1 MAHPKRNLKQLAR
14 LESAT
19 LEWLTEEFPEE
30 WKEVGGKLVEA
41 TGTHRAEVLEAFVR
55 SMQEAAQPHRLRVEK
70 SGKNP
75 QVLAAAMPHLVRARM
90 AVLATQQALRAAAM
104 GGSGRRRFGLWSGF
118 IVQQLFFAKGLQR
131 KLVSMRAFR
140 WFWPLVT
147 QKRLL
152 MPLVQQRGIYAF
164 YSRELILA
172 LDKMIDGRKTL
183 EIAAGDGC
191 LSAFLNQAGCEVR
204 ATDDHSWTRN
214 IRYPESVER
223 LDAVSALAQQQP
235 EVVLCSYPPPKNIF
249 EAAVFATAS
258 VSLYLVITTRHK
270 FAAGDWDAYEKQT
283 NFEMQADNNL
293 SRLIL
298 PPEIDPVLLVFRRKP
313 AAEPN

>member
-1 MAHPKRNLKQLAR
+1 LPPGPLISLTR
-14 LESAT
+14 

-41 TGTHRAEVLEAFVR
+41 TSTHKAEAVEAFVR
-55 SMQEAAQPHRLRVEK
+55 SLQAAAQPHRMRIEK

-75 QVLAAAMPHLVRARM
+75 TVLATALPYLVRARM

-118 IVQQLFFAKGLQR
+118 IVQHLFFAKGLTR
-131 KLVSMRAFR
+131 NPVSMRAFR

-152 MPLVQQRGIYAF
+152 MPLVQQRGMYAF

-172 LDKMIDGRKTL
+172 LDRMIEGRKAL
-183 EIAAGDGC
+183 DIGAGDGC
-191 LSAFLNQAGCEVR
+191 LSTFLNRAGCEVW
-204 ATDDHSWTRN
+204 ATDDHSWTQN

-223 LDAVSALAQQQP
+223 LDAVSALAQHKP
-235 EVVLCSYPPPKNIF
+235 EVVLCSYPPPKNTF
-249 EAAVFATAS
+249 EAAVFATPS
-258 VSLYLVITTRHK
+258 VNLYIVITTKHR
-270 FAAGDWDAYEKQT
+270 FAAGDWDVYESQT
-283 NFEMQADNNL
+283 GFEMRADDKL

-298 PPEIDPVLLVFRRKP
+298 PPEIDPPLLVFRRVTR
-313 AAEPN
+313 